1 MRRFLL
7 GFLLLISPFYP
18 VLAQAKITDR
28 LVAKT
33 DESQESDD
41 QEESKPSKKSS
52 KRAERKKSEQKPHK
66 RELLMFLPFGAGQFQ
81 NRDYIKGSI
90 LAFLQTVY
98 FPYRYAELNRQADR
112 EAVQTN
118 NYIVWAGGAQNLND
132 EQKIYVSNSRA
143 WEAQRRKEAH
153 LQTQLWLVTYLIG
166 IVDAALNEPPASHSD
181 ASHNSN
187 ATTFA
192 NTKHSQLSANHQ
204 LVSDDRRPRPV
215 FNWNIGLASQD
226 PAVSVASAA
235 NPNIDLGLALN
246 LKLKF

>member
-1 MRRFLL
+1 MRRCLL
-7 GFLLLISPFYP
+7 GFLLLLSPFYP

-28 LVAKT
+28 LVANT

-41 QEESKPSKKSS
+41 QEQSKQSKKSS
-52 KRAERKKSEQKPHK
+52 ERADRKKSQQKLHK
-66 RELLMFLPFGAGQFQ
+66 SQLVMLLPFGAGQFQ

-90 LAFLQTVY
+90 LAFLQAVY
-98 FPYRYAELNRQADR
+98 FPYRYAELNRQADQ

-118 NYIVWAGGAQNLND
+118 NYIVSRGGSPNLSD
-132 EQKIYVSNSRA
+132 DDKVYVSKSRA
-143 WEAQRRKEAH
+143 FVNHQRKEAL
-153 LQTQLWLVTYLIG
+153 LQTQLWLFTYLIG
-166 IVDAALNEPPASHSD
+166 IVDAALNDPPASHSD
-181 ASHNSN
+181 ASHDSD
-187 ATTFA
+187 AATFA
-192 NTKHSQLSANHQ
+192 NTKHSQLSDNHQ

-226 PAVSVASAA
+226 PTVSVASAA